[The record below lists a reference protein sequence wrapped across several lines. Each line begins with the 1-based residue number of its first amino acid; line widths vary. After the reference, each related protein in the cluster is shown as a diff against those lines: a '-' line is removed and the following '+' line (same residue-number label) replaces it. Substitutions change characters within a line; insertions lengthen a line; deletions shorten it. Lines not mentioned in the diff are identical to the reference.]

1 MKNILILVFLLF
13 ISNYTFSQNEQ
24 THILQ
29 QMKEDISYLASDKL
43 KGRQTG
49 TNGEKRAAKYISK
62 KFEENNLIEKG
73 DKGYFQCFKTTIKQ
87 NPHSNQK
94 KKKIQGLNVVGYCDN
109 KQKETIII
117 GAHYDHLGK
126 GNYGSLYTGKKE
138 IHNGADDN
146 ASGVSILINL
156 INKLCDNNLYNYLFI
171 AFSGE
176 EIGLLGSSYFAKNST
191 IDLSN
196 VKFMLNFDMVG
207 RLNERKELAINGVG
221 TSNKWEE
228 LLSASNNFNFKLIT
242 SESGIGPSDH
252 TSFYL
257 QNIPVLHFFTGQ
269 HEDYHKPTDDIEK
282 INFNGMYS
290 IMSYVDNIIQKSAKI
305 KDFKF
310 QETANDTTQT
320 PKFNVTLGIMPD
332 YLYDGDGLRIDG
344 VTKGKTADKHN
355 ILKGDVVIR
364 IGTLE
369 ITDIMKYMEGL
380 SMFNKGDKTTIT
392 IKRNSKTIE
401 IPITFH

>member
-49 TNGEKRAAKYISK
+49 TNGEKRAAKYIRE

-73 DKGYFQCFKTTIKQ
+73 NKGYFQYFKTTINK
-87 NPHSNQK
+87 NPHSHQK